1 MQDSFQNKMAE
12 IIWGSWGRETQ
23 PPTATASQD

>member
-12 IIWGSWGRETQ
+12 IIWGSWGRGTQ
-23 PPTATASQD
+23 PPTATASRD